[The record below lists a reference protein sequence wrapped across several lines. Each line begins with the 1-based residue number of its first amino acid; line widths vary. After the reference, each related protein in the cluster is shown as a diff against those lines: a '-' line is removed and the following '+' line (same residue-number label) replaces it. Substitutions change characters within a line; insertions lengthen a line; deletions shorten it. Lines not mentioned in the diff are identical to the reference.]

1 MADAV
6 GNKAAKDY
14 HIGTPTPDQGFFAKG
29 LGHTDWGMK
38 NRISRLFSPETGNT
52 VMLAFDHGY
61 IMGSTAGLER
71 LDVSIAPLCE
81 YADVL
86 MGTRG
91 AIRSCIPPTTGKAV
105 CLRAT
110 HDSSVLF
117 EDMSQGSGLALDME
131 DALRMNAAALAIQC
145 FVGGAGERDSLE
157 ALCRAA
163 DAGYKYGVPILG
175 VTAVGKEMARTTQ
188 YFLLATRI
196 LAELGASAVKTYY
209 CEDFEKVA
217 SAIEYRRKH
226 GRNFS
231 IIAVA
236 EGAVSSTDAVLSEEE
251 RRRIKESS
259 KHSTISYRIAA
270 ELESMTGQET
280 RVTVPGHYQRGGPP
294 CPYDRVLA
302 TQFGTAAARLIMEKK
317 YGTMVGIQEGRIVDV
332 PLADAASRTK
342 FLPTDHPLIQT
353 ARDVGIFF
361 GD

>member
-131 DALRMNAAALAIQC
+131 A
-145 FVGGAGERDSLE
+145 FK
-157 ALCRAA
+157 RAA
-163 DAGYKYGVPILG
+163 KLCNIDDAAEIHVRRIFKKNAIADMKN
-175 VTAVGKEMARTTQ
+175 VTFQGMADR
-188 YFLLATRI
+188 A
-196 LAELGASAVKTYY
+196 AK
-209 CEDFEKVA
+209 K
-217 SAIEYRRKH
+217 RRKH
-226 GRNFS
+226 GASYNNQSQQACNSPFQGNMEFCH
-231 IIAVA
+231 A
-236 EGAVSSTDAVLSEEE
+236 EQNVSCRAKYHSEHKNVQLHCKRYSSGLFMH
-251 RRRIKESS
+251 RRSS
-259 KHSTISYRIAA
+259 NPIQ
-270 ELESMTGQET
+270 L
-280 RVTVPGHYQRGGPP
+280 
-294 CPYDRVLA
+294 
-302 TQFGTAAARLIMEKK
+302 TQAG
-317 YGTMVGIQEGRIVDV
+317 
-332 PLADAASRTK
+332 
-342 FLPTDHPLIQT
+342 FLNQVICRF
-353 ARDVGIFF
+353 A
-361 GD
+361 

>member
-38 NRISRLFSPETGNT
+38 NRISRLFSPETGNA

-217 SAIEYRRKH
+217 SACPGDGLQGHVERREGRRYGPEHLPVRAPRGHVPRRSRRGPPGLRRKA
-226 GRNFS
+226 RLR
-231 IIAVA
+231 I
-236 EGAVSSTDAVLSEEE
+236 LS
-251 RRRIKESS
+251 RTRKRINTKN
-259 KHSTISYRIAA
+259 RAA
-270 ELESMTGQET
+270 QK
-280 RVTVPGHYQRGGPP
+280 
-294 CPYDRVLA
+294 
-302 TQFGTAAARLIMEKK
+302 AARARKR
-317 YGTMVGIQEGRIVDV
+317 GRG
-332 PLADAASRTK
+332 PSANAARPSAWHFK
-342 FLPTDHPLIQT
+342 
-353 ARDVGIFF
+353 V
-361 GD
+361 